1 MRNLMRNL
9 LYLGPFLAIVGTLSP
24 SLSAADPITLR
35 YEVTVATRQD
45 LRAGVATEI
54 EAQTFVTSVTFDD
67 ALTGRFEDRLSITAY
82 FDSQIP
88 TFSGVPHFP
97 GPGDPDG
104 SIFGDVQQ
112 HWDLGHIMNPFPAPL
127 SSALVRRLINSG
139 DGPFTRPIEIMLY
152 STEFGSELAPASLDT
167 LLTLLRRDSTEFSY
181 SSYVYDS
188 SVGRIVEG
196 YQYSGSVR
204 AIGDAAP
211 VPEPATLTLLSVGLG
226 TGWWL
231 KRRRNDS
238 RDS

>member
-9 LYLGPFLAIVGTLSP
+9 PYLGPCLAIVGTLCP

-35 YEVTVATRQD
+35 YEVTVATRYD
-45 LRAGVATEI
+45 LGAGVATEI

-67 ALTGRFEDRLSITAY
+67 AVTRRFEDRLSITAH

-104 SIFGDVQQ
+104 SIFGNVLQR
-112 HWDLGHIMNPFPAPL
+112 WDLGDSMTPFPAPL

-139 DGPFTRPIEIMLY
+139 EGPFTRPIEITLY

-167 LLTLLRRDSTEFSY
+167 LLALLRRDSTQFSY

-188 SVGRIVEG
+188 SVGRFEG
-196 YQYSGSVR
+196 YQYSGPAR
-204 AIGDAAP
+204 AIGDAP

-226 TGWWL
+226 GTGWWL
-231 KRRRNDS
+231 RRRRNDS